1 MVRKERY
8 HRFGKL
14 NVGSEKAVDFFC
26 SESGL
31 NEVIALLFLQK

>member
-14 NVGSEKAVDFFC
+14 NVGSEKAVDFC

-31 NEVIALLFLQK
+31 NEVISLLFLQK